1 MENIVDI
8 EQGKDKKKNIMSSL
22 ILLFINIALVAYIVI
37 SYLTSGEAIRLADLQ
52 GFEINYVF
60 IFACFALLLSIILI
74 DSYRYYRLIYS
85 FSKVKSFRLSYLV
98 SAYGKYYDYV
108 TPFGSGGQPFQI
120 YFLHKSQVD
129 SDTSVSV
136 PICRFLFN
144 HMALLAFFLF
154 SLIYSLITNTINFD
168 FVFVIALAAFIGNSL
183 FIGAL
188 FFITFKKNL
197 AYKICMFFLKL
208 LNKMHLVKNVESRS
222 IKLKEILDKYQNNVK
237 KINSNVKE
245 FIIQILTS
253 LISIILNY
261 VFVYFIYLAFLG
273 NMENNVSFM
282 NVITSMVICEMITSV
297 MPLPGGTGA
306 AEFSFISLFTT
317 WFTFSNGKNIVVW
330 AMLIWRCFTYYF
342 YILQGFVI
350 VTKDA
355 IKGIKKDKKFI
366 KKEVI

>member
-1 MENIVDI
+1 
-8 EQGKDKKKNIMSSL
+8 
-22 ILLFINIALVAYIVI
+22 
-37 SYLTSGEAIRLADLQ
+37 
-52 GFEINYVF
+52 
-60 IFACFALLLSIILI
+60 
-74 DSYRYYRLIYS
+74 
-85 FSKVKSFRLSYLV
+85 
-98 SAYGKYYDYV
+98 
-108 TPFGSGGQPFQI
+108 
-120 YFLHKSQVD
+120 
-129 SDTSVSV
+129 
-136 PICRFLFN
+136 
-144 HMALLAFFLF
+144 
-154 SLIYSLITNTINFD
+154 
-168 FVFVIALAAFIGNSL
+168 
-183 FIGAL
+183 
-188 FFITFKKNL
+188 
-197 AYKICMFFLKL
+197 
-208 LNKMHLVKNVESRS
+208 MHLVKNVESRS